1 MMNSTWAWAFQYGV
15 GGRGE
20 GGLYLGRL
28 YSNAKSRGRDIFD
41 SELLLVFVHF
51 EFCKIHKPLIP
62 IYSFFFTKCS
72 NISRKHF
79 ERFRNFAL
87 GRYLVGSLQDWR
99 KPEAKYH

>member
-1 MMNSTWAWAFQYGV
+1 MGILNTARCTKLGLIGAFVIIDKRQLNFIDFMYKIVNKYNEIQSYIENIHMMNSTWAWAYQYGV

-51 EFCKIHKPLIP
+51 
-62 IYSFFFTKCS
+62 
-72 NISRKHF
+72 
-79 ERFRNFAL
+79 
-87 GRYLVGSLQDWR
+87 
-99 KPEAKYH
+99 

>member
-51 EFCKIHKPLIP
+51 EFCKIHKSLN
-62 IYSFFFTKCS
+62 S
-72 NISRKHF
+72 
-79 ERFRNFAL
+79 
-87 GRYLVGSLQDWR
+87 YLFLFLYQML
-99 KPEAKYH
+99 KYIQKTF